1 MKKSRWTEPLYSR
14 NQVRKAG
21 EAEARFD
28 LDDFSNNFEKIKNW
42 RAAHAYPMQ
51 VLSNLLRRK
60 SKEVDPDAIVVQRL
74 KRMAS
79 ILGKLYR
86 FPNMGLD
93 RMQDIAGC
101 RSIVKSR
108 GEVYWLKYLMLTSE
122 SKYLFHHEKDYIEN
136 PKESGYRS
144 IHLIYKYAG
153 RKVAYKNMFVELQL
167 RSRIQHSWATAVEII
182 DTFTGQA
189 LKTSQG
195 RSDWE
200 DFFRLASNEFANL
213 EKSKNLSRFQ
223 GINTKP
229 MLEEKMRELDV
240 EKRLNIYAQSTRYL
254 EEQANLKQ
262 DTYFVM
268 DIDVEKR
275 INRIRQFSDQD
286 FDNAYALYAQLEE
299 SHQEEKRNVVLVKA
313 ETIDKLRLA
322 YPNYFAD
329 SKSFIKN
336 LNHVFDK
343 ADD

>member
-21 EAEARFD
+21 EAATIVD
-28 LDDFSNNFEKIKNW
+28 LKSLISNFEKIRNW

-79 ILGKLYR
+79 IFGKLSR

-101 RSIVKSR
+101 RSIVKSNS
-108 GEVYWLKYLMLTSE
+108 EVYWLKYLMLTSE

-153 RKVAYKNMFVELQL
+153 KKMAYKNMFVEVQL
-167 RSRIQHSWATAVEII
+167 RSKIQHSWATAV

-200 DFFRLASNEFANL
+200 DFFLGIERVCKPGKV
-213 EKSKNLSRFQ
+213 EKPIPLSRDEYQ
-223 GINTKP
+223 AHAK
-229 MLEEKMRELDV
+229 EKMRELDV
-240 EKRLNIYAQSTRYL
+240 ENLLNIYAKSTRYL
-254 EEQANLKQ
+254 EEQAKLKQ
-262 DTYFVM
+262 DSYFVM
-268 DIDVEKR
+268 DIDVEERVNK
-275 INRIRQFSDQD
+275 IRQFSDR
-286 FDNAYALYAQLEE
+286 F
-299 SHQEEKRNVVLVKA
+299 
-313 ETIDKLRLA
+313 
-322 YPNYFAD
+322 
-329 SKSFIKN
+329 
-336 LNHVFDK
+336 
-343 ADD
+343 